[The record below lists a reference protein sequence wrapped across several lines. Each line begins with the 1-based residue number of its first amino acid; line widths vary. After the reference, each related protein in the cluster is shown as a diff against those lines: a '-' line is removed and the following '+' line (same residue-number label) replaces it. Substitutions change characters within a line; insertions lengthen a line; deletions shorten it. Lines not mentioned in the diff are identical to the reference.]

1 VTSATARL
9 SARARLADA
18 IALSELPN
26 YVYSYPS
33 KRAYRS
39 VDPPMTLTEAWAG
52 HRGPLNIY
60 IHIPFCRYRCSFCTL
75 FLTTNHRAD
84 LIDRYIASLRR
95 QLEMHAELL
104 TGSQLVS
111 VYIGGGTPT
120 TVTPEQFEALF
131 ASLHD
136 AFPEIAPGSE
146 ISVEGSP
153 DTMRK
158 DLLNA
163 LHELGVNRISMG
175 VQTLDPDEA
184 VRAGRGYPIERVGE
198 AAELISSIGFANV
211 NYDLIYGLEGQT
223 RQSWLNSLHGTLAFE
238 PDTVTLYP
246 IVFRPL
252 TVIERRNNRTA
263 GAFLDN
269 AEKYRMYDDAV
280 GILSGLE
287 FRQNTF
293 VRFSRKPVD
302 GLLQEAADFGG
313 VPLLGL
319 GAGSRSYSPRLHYST
334 DFAVRTQSTNA
345 IIEGFAEHHHEPT
358 ETPQI
363 GFVMNRDEAR
373 RRYCILNLSLGRLN
387 RVAYEREFGSSLD
400 EWSEEIDALVDGSCA
415 EREGDGAVA
424 LNRNGFKY
432 SNVIATLFQSEAVT
446 ALEHSYVPT

>member
-1 VTSATARL
+1 VTSTTARP
-9 SARARLADA
+9 SARDRLTEA

-33 KRAYRS
+33 KRAYRP
-39 VDPPMTLTEAWAG
+39 VDPPITLAEAWAG
-52 HRGPLNIY
+52 HRGPLNLY
-60 IHIPFCRYRCSFCTL
+60 IHIPFCGYRCSFCTL
-75 FLTTNHRAD
+75 FLTTSHHDD
-84 LIDRYIASLRR
+84 LVDRYVDSLRR
-95 QLEMHAELL
+95 QLDMHAALL
-104 TGSQLVS
+104 AGSQVVS

-120 TVTPEQFEALF
+120 TLTPAQFGAVF

-136 AFPEIAPGSE
+136 AFPDFAPGSE
-146 ISVEGSP
+146 VSVEGSP
-153 DTMRK
+153 DTMRR
-158 DLLNA
+158 DLLQS
-163 LHELGVNRISMG
+163 LHDLGVNRISMG
-175 VQTLDPDEA
+175 VQTLNPDEA
-184 VRAGRGYPIERVGE
+184 VRAGRRYPIARVSE

-223 RQSWLNSLHGTLAFE
+223 RQTWLDSLHGTLAFE

-252 TVIERRNNRTA
+252 TVIERRNDRTA

-280 GILSGLE
+280 GILNGLG

-293 VRFSRKPVD
+293 VRFSRRQVD
-302 GLLQEAADFGG
+302 GLLQEEADFGG

-334 DFAVRTQSTNA
+334 DFAVRTRSTNA
-345 IIEGFAEHHHEPT
+345 IIEGFASHDHQPA

-363 GFVMNRDEAR
+363 GFVMNAEEAR
-373 RRYCILNLSLGRLN
+373 RRYCILNLSLGRLS

-400 EWSEEIDALVDGSCA
+400 EWRDEISALVDAACADREDDGS
-415 EREGDGAVA
+415 VV
-424 LNRNGFKY
+424 LNANGFKF
-432 SNVIATLFQSEAVT
+432 SNVIATLFQSEDVT
-446 ALEHSYVPT
+446 MLEREYVPA